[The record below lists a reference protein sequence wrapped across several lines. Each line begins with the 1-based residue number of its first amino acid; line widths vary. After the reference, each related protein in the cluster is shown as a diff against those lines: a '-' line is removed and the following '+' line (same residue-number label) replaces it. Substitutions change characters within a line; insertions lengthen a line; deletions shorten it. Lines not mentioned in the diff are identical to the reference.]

1 MNGPIITHCALA
13 WHEDSYSW
21 VPIELNMIYRNYT
34 NSGFDAA
41 PSTLSLSFYP
51 LALSQAIQHDKRYV
65 WNFCTNC
72 TFQNFDSLTTSPATA
87 IFIQARNMYFRCTKT
102 QRTCHIDITEYSAT
116 LWRFRMHHSPHHHPF
131 TTALECSNS
140 QAGLLIFKSITWTRG
155 PHQEVLVIKHKSTL
169 CLHFMEPYIVMT
181 H

>member
-51 LALSQAIQHDKRYV
+51 LALSQAIHDKRYV

-140 QAGLLIFKSITWTRG
+140 QAGLLIFKSITGRTRR
-155 PHQEVLVIKHKSTL
+155 SSSSNTN
-169 CLHFMEPYIVMT
+169 LHFACTLWSRIS
-181 H
+181 